1 MMFFQQRSTTS
12 SKLIGTFVVV
22 WCLCFFE
29 HRGGGVDS
37 FMLNNGSKEH
47 RGGGV
52 GLSVTA
58 EQLKMGKPSGQI
70 NRDDEGIVNDNDFDD
85 NTHGL
90 FSMTTTRTRNSVVV
104 GNNRRQM
111 MTQGIS
117 SLVAVSAAICHP
129 QSSSAAVG
137 TLPELADTNAFLQGI
152 TINVA
157 DGDQQKMMINF
168 LVKSFDMEILRQ
180 TVQDSVEETVR
191 AKMQRS
197 RSSLV

>member
-1 MMFFQQRSTTS
+1 
-12 SKLIGTFVVV
+12 
-22 WCLCFFE
+22 
-29 HRGGGVDS
+29 
-37 FMLNNGSKEH
+37 
-47 RGGGV
+47 
-52 GLSVTA
+52 
-58 EQLKMGKPSGQI
+58 
-70 NRDDEGIVNDNDFDD
+70 
-85 NTHGL
+85 
-90 FSMTTTRTRNSVVV
+90 
-104 GNNRRQM
+104 